1 MNNLNQD
8 YLSYRSDCQN
18 CDKKPCDDL
27 YQNRCIPNL
36 TNKVCT
42 NLYFSYNNIY
52 TYIYI
57 LQPPEYLKFQFFCN
71 ETQNWY
77 FKMQL

>member
-27 YQNRCIPNL
+27 YKNKCIPNL

-42 NLYFSYNNIY
+42 NSGFNFGVSSRLQYDNDYQTNNPICHLPSNS
-52 TYIYI
+52 TPLLIC
-57 LQPPEYLKFQFFCN
+57 KCR
-71 ETQNWY
+71 
-77 FKMQL
+77 